1 MQWWLL
7 GGFAIIWI
15 VVLVPIGRS
24 RSERR
29 TISDHER
36 RMELLASAEVHG
48 TSGRWIVTPR
58 KGIRFMRPR
67 ERELARA
74 RERRRHIFVFLLEGL
89 GLSLL
94 IGLVPPL
101 RAVWIASAV
110 FGVLLLLYVWLLVA
124 IKSREPSRAELVR
137 EAAASPARSATPAA
151 AVRHA
156 ANGLK
161 GHARPAFDGTGS
173 VGEGDTVHVV
183 VKQASAGA

>member
-1 MQWWLL
+1 M
-7 GGFAIIWI
+7 WI
-15 VVLVPIGRS
+15 VVLVPFRRS

-58 KGIRFMRPR
+58 KGMRFLSPR
-67 ERELARA
+67 ERERARA
-74 RERRRHIFVFLLEGL
+74 RTRRRHIFVFLLEAL

-101 RAVWIASAV
+101 RAVWYVSAV
-110 FGVLLLLYVWLLVA
+110 LGVVLLIYVWLLVA
-124 IKSREPSRAELVR
+124 IK
-137 EAAASPARSATPAA
+137 ARGSSTPAA
-151 AVRHA
+151 RATVPVAVSALPARA
-156 ANGLK
+156 A
-161 GHARPAFDGTGS
+161 ARNEATEAPTRSLPAIDELGS
-173 VGEGDTVHVV
+173 VGDGDTVHVV